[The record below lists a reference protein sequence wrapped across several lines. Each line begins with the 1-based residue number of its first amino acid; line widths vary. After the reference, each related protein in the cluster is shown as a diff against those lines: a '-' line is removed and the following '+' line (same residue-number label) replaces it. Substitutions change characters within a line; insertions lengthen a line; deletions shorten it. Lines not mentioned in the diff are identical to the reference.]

1 MWWPTPSSWTA
12 AVRARA
18 SRHRPTLHLS
28 RDRAHANLGVL
39 CLAAVLFV
47 GALPSV
53 LRAPQPAV
61 AALDIA
67 SAEALFFRLVN
78 EDRAAYGLP
87 PLAKDERLMALAR
100 WRSTDMVNR
109 DYYSHTIPGKSC
121 YRDLCYGPSGD
132 VFRVVTDLRI
142 AWLVVSENITWPG
155 GPDDRVAL
163 NAEYSLMHSASHRAA
178 ILDPDHTH
186 LGVGIAQ
193 GADGRTLFT
202 QLFIQAP
209 TDTAS
214 STAPVTSTG
223 PATASTPSPTP
234 SADSAGHVLR

>member
-12 AVRARA
+12 LARA
-18 SRHRPTLHLS
+18 HASHCRPTLRLS
-28 RDRAHANLGVL
+28 RGTARANLGAL
-39 CLAAVLFV
+39 CVAAILLV
-47 GALPSV
+47 GAFPTV
-53 LRAPQPAV
+53 LRTPQPAV
-61 AALDIA
+61 AALDVA
-67 SAEALFFRLVN
+67 SAEALFFALVN

-100 WRSTDMVNR
+100 WRSADMVNR
-109 DYYSHTIPGKSC
+109 DYYSHTIPGRSC
-121 YRDLCYGPSGD
+121 YRNLCYEQGGD
-132 VFRVVTDLRI
+132 VFRVVNDLRI

-155 GPDDRVAL
+155 GPDERVAL

-209 TDTAS
+209 ADAVPAATPK
-214 STAPVTSTG
+214 STVRPAATVTPAPSP
-223 PATASTPSPTP
+223 PAGSAST
-234 SADSAGHVLR
+234 VVR